1 MKLFSVT
8 LICGILLIGTVEV
21 LSQDKLII
29 LVRHG
34 EKAVL
39 ESDENP
45 DPELSAAGK
54 ERAERFKKVIGKYR
68 PGAFYSTEYRRTR
81 ETIRPL
87 AEKRHKEIK
96 IYDPQ
101 NPRALVDEIMA
112 SKTKRFVVAGHSN
125 TIPGL
130 ANLIGQKELF
140 RNLTESEFGA
150 IYLIRIED
158 GKVKHI
164 KILPY

>member
-1 MKLFSVT
+1 MKLLST
-8 LICGILLIGTVEV
+8 ALICGILLMTAARAYP
-21 LSQDKLII
+21 QDKLII

-45 DPELSAAGK
+45 DPELSEAGK
-54 ERAERFKKVIGKYR
+54 QRAERFKEVIGKYR
-68 PGAFYSTEYRRTR
+68 PGAFYSTDYRRTR
-81 ETIRPL
+81 ETISPL
-87 AEKRHKEIK
+87 AQKRHKEIK
-96 IYDPQ
+96 IYDPKAPQ
-101 NPRALVDEIMA
+101 TLIDDIMK
-112 SKTKRFVVAGHSN
+112 SKTKRFVIAGHSN

-130 ANLIGQKELF
+130 ANLLGGKELF
-140 RNLTESEFGA
+140 RNLNESEFGA

-158 GKVKHI
+158 GKVKQI

>member
-1 MKLFSVT
+1 MKLVSIAF
-8 LICGILLIGTVEV
+8 ICGILLMSAVQAYP
-21 LSQDKLII
+21 QDKLII
-29 LVRHG
+29 LVRHA

-39 ESDENP
+39 ESDANP
-45 DPELSAAGK
+45 DPELSDAGK
-54 ERAERFKKVIGKYR
+54 LRAERFKKIIGKYR
-68 PGAFYSTEYRRTR
+68 PGAFYSTDYRRTR
-81 ETIRPL
+81 ETILPL
-87 AEKRHKEIK
+87 AQKRHKQIK

-101 NPRALVDEIMA
+101 NPRALFNEIMA

-130 ANLIGQKELF
+130 ANLIGEKELF
-140 RNLTESEFGA
+140 RNLNESEFGA

-158 GKVKHI
+158 GKIKHI

>member
-1 MKLFSVT
+1 MKLLSIAF
-8 LICGILLIGTVEV
+8 ICGILLMT
-21 LSQDKLII
+21 SAQAYPQDKLII

-34 EKAVL
+34 EKAVR

-45 DPELSAAGK
+45 DPELSEAGK
-54 ERAERFKKVIGKYR
+54 QRAERFKKVIGEYR
-68 PGAFYSTEYRRTR
+68 PGAFYSTDYRRTR
-81 ETIRPL
+81 DTIAPL
-87 AEKRHKEIK
+87 AQKRHKEIK
-96 IYDPQ
+96 IYDPKDPQ
-101 NPRALVDEIMA
+101 ALIDEIMK
-112 SKTKRFVVAGHSN
+112 SKTKRFVIAGHSN

-130 ANLIGQKELF
+130 ANLIGEKELF
-140 RNLTESEFGA
+140 RNLNESEFGA

>member
-1 MKLFSVT
+1 MKFFSTLSILAFLFLFT
-8 LICGILLIGTVEV
+8 AEGFA
-21 LSQDKLII
+21 QNKLII
-29 LVRHG
+29 LVRHA
-34 EKAVL
+34 EKAVM

-68 PGAFYSTEYRRTR
+68 PGAFYSTDYRRTR

-150 IYLIRIED
+150 IYLIRIKD
-158 GKVKHI
+158 GRIKHI

>member
-1 MKLFSVT
+1 MLGLPFAAVAQNKLV
-8 LICGILLIGTVEV
+8 
-21 LSQDKLII
+21 I

-45 DPELSAAGK
+45 DPELSEAGK
-54 ERAERFKKVIGKYR
+54 QRAERLVKTIGKYR
-68 PGAFYSTEYRRTR
+68 PGAFYSTNFRRTR
-81 ETIRPL
+81 DTIAPFAR
-87 AEKRHKEIK
+87 ERHKDIK
-96 IYDPQ
+96 IYDAKDPK
-101 NPRALVDEIMA
+101 ALIDEIMA

-130 ANLIGQKELF
+130 ANLLGGKALF
-140 RNLTESEFGA
+140 KNLEESEFGA
-150 IYLIRIED
+150 IWLIRIED
-158 GKVKHI
+158 GKVKNI